1 MQRLFRP
8 LVSSVSPTSFAW
20 LRTPG
25 PQPSAPR
32 GRERPP
38 TPQQSVEL
46 PQQQFRRQR
55 PDADL
60 MLQSLS
66 LQQFY
71 DDEPGV
77 LILAHCVD
85 STDVRMIQ
93 GLVDRAQDMRRRL

>member
-1 MQRLFRP
+1 
-8 LVSSVSPTSFAW
+8 
-20 LRTPG
+20 
-25 PQPSAPR
+25 
-32 GRERPP
+32 
-38 TPQQSVEL
+38 
-46 PQQQFRRQR
+46 
-55 PDADL
+55 